1 MKKVGFV
8 SIIGRPNVGKST
20 LLNHILR
27 EKIAITSN
35 KPQTTRKNLRGIFT
49 DNRGQIIFVD
59 TPGLHKPH
67 HLLGEELIKFAKN
80 SLEDTDV
87 ILFVAD
93 ASEDIGKG
101 DLYIL
106 ENILLNINKP
116 VILLLNKIDKIP
128 KKERNKYLENYLKSY
143 NFKSYYLISA
153 KHGDNLEL
161 LINEVFSL
169 LPEGELLYNEDELT
183 DTTIRDIVG
192 ELIREEIF
200 RQLGDELPHCSA
212 VYIESFKEKEEKKLT
227 VIEAKIFVERESQK
241 RIIIGK
247 EGKKIKEIGE
257 NSRKKI
263 EELLNNKVYLDLRV
277 KVLKNWRNNKKELKK
292 LGYIVE

>member
-1 MKKVGFV
+1 MKVGFV

-20 LLNHILR
+20 LLNHLLK
-27 EKIAITSN
+27 EKIAITSS
-35 KPQTTRKNLRGIFT
+35 KPQTTRKNLRGIIT

-67 HLLGEELIKFAKN
+67 HLLGEELVKFAKE
-80 SLEDTDV
+80 SLEDTDL
-87 ILFVAD
+87 ILFLAD

-106 ENILLNINKP
+106 ENILSDVNKP
-116 VILLLNKIDKIP
+116 VILLLNKIDRII
-128 KKERNKYLENYLKSY
+128 KKDRDKYVDNYTKSY
-143 NFKSYYLISA
+143 EFKSKYLISA
-153 KHGDNLEL
+153 KHGDNLDL
-161 LINEVFSL
+161 LLEQIFSI
-169 LPEGELLYNEDELT
+169 LPEGPLLYPEDEIT
-183 DTTIRDIVG
+183 DTNVRDIAG

-200 RQLGDELPHCSA
+200 RHLGDELPHSSA
-212 VYIESFKEKEEKKLT
+212 VYIESFKEKPEKNLT
-227 VIEAKIFVERESQK
+227 VIEAKIFIERDSQK
-241 RIIIGK
+241 GIIIGK
-247 EGKKIKEIGE
+247 GGSKIKEIGE

-263 EELLNNKVYLDLRV
+263 EELIGNSVYLDLRV